1 MTREITHMKA
11 FTIALQTLVDN
22 PLKVGELAPNADLV
36 NKYFNDSTDG
46 EEGEDS
52 RGPWNQGD
60 NWEYV
65 QAPAFQHLAAGLRRQ
80 GSNASFRN
88 ILLARF

>member
-65 QAPAFQHLAAGLRRQ
+65 QAPAFQHLREIAKQ
-80 GSNASFRN
+80 KP
-88 ILLARF
+88 